1 MPQDIYMRLK
11 QLKEA
16 TCRTALARSEP
27 MPVRLAW
34 VVPKADGSQLYKV
47 RLAFEGEADSRL
59 TSGMNVEVD
68 VRLADSTGQGRYVLP
83 LHTLFQDKGRTFVWT
98 VDKDS
103 VVRRMPVDVMRLDGK
118 EQAVVEAGFKGNER
132 IVRAGVNALRE
143 GEKVRIL
150 AEPSATNVGG
160 LL

>member
-1 MPQDIYMRLK
+1 
-11 QLKEA
+11 
-16 TCRTALARSEP
+16 

-34 VVPKADGSQLYKV
+34 VVPKADGSQLYKA

-68 VRLADSTGQGRYVLP
+68 VRLADSTGQGRYLLP

-103 VVRRMPVDVMRLDGK
+103 VVHRTAVDVTRLDG
-118 EQAVVEAGFKGNER
+118 EAHAVVKVGFKGDER
-132 IVRAGVNALRE
+132 IVRAGVHALRE
-143 GEKVRIL
+143 GEKVRVM
-150 AEPSATNVGG
+150 AGASATNVGG